1 MSAPSR
7 PAAAAGRSDAGAAAG
22 AGAGAAADASDA
34 AAAAAAPSVDSD
46 PDLKI
51 ILLGDSA
58 VGKSKLVER
67 FLMND
72 YVPRQMST
80 FALTVFRH
88 KQKAEDG
95 KTIEI
100 DFWVSGAILFAAV

>member
-1 MSAPSR
+1 MSAR
-7 PAAAAGRSDAGAAAG
+7 APAAAGAAAS
-22 AGAGAAADASDA
+22 ASGAAAPAVSEK
-34 AAAAAAPSVDSD
+34 D

-72 YVPRQMST
+72 YQPRQMST

-88 KQKAEDG
+88 KQKDESG
-95 KTIEI
+95 KEIDI
-100 DFWVSGAILFAAV
+100 DFWVSRKNELPTRVALGRRR